1 MRVLNSKLK
10 ILFKL
15 RKEFKILND
24 KKWKRSVDLTKEL
37 NMFNLKLI
45 NWIRNSYKSVEK
57 RCIILI
63 QITIEIENRNTQ
75 IWKLMN
81 LIRYKKLIYTN
92 LYKVIS
98 NNFKNCLFEK

>member
-1 MRVLNSKLK
+1 MRVLNWKLK

-24 KKWKRSVDLTKEL
+24 KKLKDKGSVDLTKEL

-45 NWIRNSYKSVEK
+45 NWIRNSYKTVEK
-57 RCIILI
+57 GVLFLK
-63 QITIEIENRNTQ
+63 QITIEIENKNTQ

-81 LIRYKKLIYTN
+81 LIRYKKINIYES
-92 LYKVIS
+92 I
-98 NNFKNCLFEK
+98 